1 MRRVLILRDPGAGEG
16 SGGGGGGGGAGA
28 GGATTASP
36 ALSGSLA
43 APSGGRDLPLDA
55 PPVDKTTKG
64 DMPDI
69 DLDAEVK
76 FSDGDFDDQDMSK
89 PVTKARTA
97 PQHSEPVRQELDP
110 TKQPVKEPVFDTE
123 LEIEKKTEPE
133 PQQLTPAQKQARNYD
148 GLDEEV
154 RALLSEL
161 HNNPYNKYREVLPKW
176 YEAYKKLPELNA
188 QLQSAKQAPSW
199 IEHPRAYELDEAY
212 TKAQETLQLAQFEND
227 FYTRQLQAIENGE
240 KWSRVEGYDK
250 NGQPIVRTYE
260 PPENGKIDVR
270 ARAFVMGALS
280 QLSGISREAQQQA
293 ESVRT
298 TFAQRMKAQEQEL
311 LAFEDKVFKD
321 FKDVNS
327 LAEED
332 KKMFEDIKNLYPAAV
347 RNSLPVRHVAKSY
360 LAFQKLARKAMT
372 IAQERDAFKKQLE
385 DLKARHDFARRVT
398 GDPANGDPARVRDE
412 EEIDLKKLDETF
424 ND

>member
-16 SGGGGGGGGAGA
+16 SGGGGAA

-43 APSGGRDLPLDA
+43 VPSGGRDLPLDA
-55 PPVDKTTKG
+55 PPIDKTTTG

-97 PQHSEPVRQELDP
+97 PQHSEPSKQEP
-110 TKQPVKEPVFDTE
+110 TQPAKEPSFDLE
-123 LEIEKKTEPE
+123 LESDKKTEPGL
-133 PQQLTPAQKQARNYD
+133 PQSPQLTPAQKQTRNYD

-176 YEAYKKLPELNA
+176 YEAYKKLPELNT
-188 QLQSAKQAPSW
+188 QLQTAKQAPSW
-199 IEHPRAYELDEAY
+199 IEHPRAYELDDAY
-212 TKAQETLQLAQFEND
+212 VKSQETLQLAQFEND

-240 KWSRVEGYDK
+240 KWQRVEGYDK
-250 NGQPIVRTYE
+250 NGQPVVRTYE
-260 PPENGKIDVR
+260 PLENGKIDVR

-293 ESVRT
+293 ESVRA
-298 TFAQRMKAQEQEL
+298 TFAQRMKTQEQEL

-372 IAQERDAFKKQLE
+372 IAQERDAFKKQLD

-398 GDPANGDPARVRDE
+398 GDPANGDPARIRDE